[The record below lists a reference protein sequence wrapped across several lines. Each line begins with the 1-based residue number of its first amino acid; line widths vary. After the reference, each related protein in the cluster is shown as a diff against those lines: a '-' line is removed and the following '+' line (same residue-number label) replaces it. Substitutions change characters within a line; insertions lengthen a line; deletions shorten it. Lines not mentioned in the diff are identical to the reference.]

1 MASGGVAGQVPVVV
15 IVHSGHDV
23 GRAILVFRMIHV
35 STTVGSVHRLV
46 CRVFSVSG
54 LLVRVRGQGS
64 NGQYQVVVLLK
75 LGLTLSPSRQ
85 DAVGLALYVSWDAH
99 SSDRV
104 VGCRA
109 AKDTKQL
116 LNATFSR
123 VEKR

>member
-1 MASGGVAGQVPVVV
+1 MASGSVAGQVPVVV
-15 IVHSGHDV
+15 IVYSGHDV

-35 STTVGSVHRLV
+35 STVGSVHRLM

-85 DAVGLALYVSWDAH
+85 DAVGLALNVSWDTH

-109 AKDTKQL
+109 AM
-116 LNATFSR
+116 F
-123 VEKR
+123 